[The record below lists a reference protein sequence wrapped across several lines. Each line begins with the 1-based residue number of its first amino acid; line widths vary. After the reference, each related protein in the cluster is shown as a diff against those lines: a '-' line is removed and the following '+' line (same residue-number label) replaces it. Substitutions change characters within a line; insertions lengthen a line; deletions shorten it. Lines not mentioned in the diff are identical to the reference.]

1 MTGKQI
7 EAAKKLLPEFSKR
20 NSEQIMIDTELSC
33 REMINSCLA
42 YKQDNVFYNISKKIF
57 GDAAERYLK
66 ILGEEKVMQFW
77 IEQLEDFSKATII
90 WDAYTDS
97 EGGSYNAI
105 KWAEN

>member
-42 YKQDNVFYNISKKIF
+42 YKQDNDFYNISKKIF

-77 IEQLEDFSKATII
+77 IEQLEDFLKATII

>member
-1 MTGKQI
+1 
-7 EAAKKLLPEFSKR
+7 
-20 NSEQIMIDTELSC
+20 
-33 REMINSCLA
+33 
-42 YKQDNVFYNISKKIF
+42 
-57 GDAAERYLK
+57 
-66 ILGEEKVMQFW
+66 MQFW